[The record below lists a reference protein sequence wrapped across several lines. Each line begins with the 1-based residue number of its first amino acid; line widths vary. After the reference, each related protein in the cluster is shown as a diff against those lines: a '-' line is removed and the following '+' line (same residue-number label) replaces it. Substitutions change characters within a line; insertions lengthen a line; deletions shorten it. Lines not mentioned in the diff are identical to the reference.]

1 MILTM
6 FSPQAA
12 GSVAPGIGTVVG
24 AIAGG
29 VVGSLLLSYAGKKA
43 AGAIYDK
50 NIQDKCP
57 FC

>member
-1 MILTM
+1 M
-6 FSPQAA
+6 FFTQIA

-24 AIAGG
+24 GIVGG